1 MNKIITALFF
11 LAATIQMYS
20 QARTQIEM
28 TDKADLKWGS
38 VMKIDK
44 KMRFQD
50 VLAHDKTGSYILKTG
65 RKGKSIE
72 KLNNNMMVE
81 NSMSLPLAFQ
91 KKEMDL
97 EGLVYYNEKIIM
109 LSSLNDRKL
118 KKIIC
123 FIKS

>member
-1 MNKIITALFF
+1 
-11 LAATIQMYS
+11 
-20 QARTQIEM
+20 
-28 TDKADLKWGS
+28 
-38 VMKIDK
+38 MKIDK

-50 VLAHDKTGSYILKTG
+50 VLAHDKTGSYILTTG

-81 NSMSLPLAFQ
+81 NSMILPLAYQ

-118 KKIIC
+118 KKNYLFYQVINPSNLSLDGSMKNIGEIPYEKRRVSRGFRFRYC
-123 FIKS
+123 SRFL